1 MQSENA
7 GAVPLDLGIR
17 GQAPCPPLNSGR
29 KVLVFDVGNSRLKA
43 ALYDRGRS
51 VVRAS
56 LVAKRI
62 EVGACRHMLTSRF
75 APVGTPD
82 RCLIA
87 SVVRGA
93 EGVIQRAV
101 QEVWARTPIV
111 VDAEMDLGIE
121 IAVPRP
127 DYVGIDRLLAGS
139 EAFRIARGAVVVAAL
154 GSAMTVDLVSAEGVF
169 RGGTIAPGLGMGLR
183 ALHVETSLL
192 PRVALQ
198 PPASAVGTDT
208 ASCIRAG
215 VVYGAAGAVERLFR
229 ELAPDDRA
237 TLALTGGDAELISP
251 FIALPHRV
259 EADLALRALVALD
272 RRLFG

>member
-1 MQSENA
+1 MQSENV
-7 GAVPLDLGIR
+7 GAVPLDLDLGIQ
-17 GQAPCPPLNSGR
+17 GQVPCLNSGR

-43 ALYDRGRS
+43 ALYDNARP

-56 LVAKRI
+56 LVAKQM
-62 EVGACRHMLTSRF
+62 EVGACRHMLISHF

-93 EGVIQRAV
+93 EGVIQQAV
-101 QEVWARTPIV
+101 QEVWALAPIV

-127 DYVGIDRLLAGS
+127 DYVGIDRLLAAS
-139 EAFRIARGAVVVAAL
+139 EAFRIVRGAVVVAAF

-169 RGGTIAPGLGMGLR
+169 CGGTIAPGLGMGLR
-183 ALHVETSLL
+183 ALRDETSLL
-192 PRVALQ
+192 PRVALE
-198 PPASAVGTDT
+198 PPDSAVGTDT

-229 ELAPDDRA
+229 ELVPDSRA
-237 TLALTGGDAELISP
+237 MLVLTGGDAELLSP

-259 EADLALRALVALD
+259 EADLVLRALVSLD
-272 RRLFG
+272 RRLVG